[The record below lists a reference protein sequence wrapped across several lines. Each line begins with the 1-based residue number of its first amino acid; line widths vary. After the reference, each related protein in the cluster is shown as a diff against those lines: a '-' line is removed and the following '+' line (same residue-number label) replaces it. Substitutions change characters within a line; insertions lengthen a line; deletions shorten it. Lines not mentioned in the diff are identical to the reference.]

1 MSKRNSGDSDSYTD
15 SEEGQIEAALDRA
28 ELGYGGA
35 TPTRMTV
42 FAQIEWAGTFSG
54 RDGYRR
60 TTLDGLDLSP
70 VRGAL
75 AASRAARQRAERAG
89 GSLTAT
95 GWLAQFRQLVSTSAG
110 YRALADAGL
119 SASVRT
125 QTAWLTGDHAA
136 SRANRSRIAEAY
148 SAQQEAIRDRAAD
161 VAQSTVHTVSEA
173 LTAAL
178 RERYGSEIR
187 LRDITELEFRA

>member
-1 MSKRNSGDSDSYTD
+1 MSKRSSGDSEPYTD

-28 ELGYGGA
+28 ELGYVGA
-35 TPTRMTV
+35 APTRMTV
-42 FAQIEWAGTFSG
+42 CAQIEWAGTFSG

-70 VRGAL
+70 VQGAL
-75 AASRAARQRAERAG
+75 AAVRAARQRAERAG
-89 GSLTAT
+89 SSLTAT
-95 GWLAQFRQLVSTSAG
+95 GWLSQFRYLASTPAG
-110 YRALADAGL
+110 YRALTDAGL
-119 SASVRT
+119 SASIRT

-136 SRANRSRIAEAY
+136 SKANRSRIAEAY
-148 SAQQEAIRDRAAD
+148 STQREAIRDRAAD
-161 VAQSTVHTVSEA
+161 VAQKATHAVAEA

-187 LRDITELEFRA
+187 FRDITELEFRA